1 MFRNQQWFEWFGGHV
16 LKLVS
21 NTLNEQNEEEINN
34 PPDTPWLENREYLDA
49 AYDADYITSEE
60 PVPDDN
66 EYEIGFNELTL
77 TVDDISFE
85 AICNNNQ
92 A

>member
-1 MFRNQQWFEWFGGHV
+1 M
-16 LKLVS
+16 
-21 NTLNEQNEEEINN
+21 NEENEEEINN
-34 PPDTPWLENREYLDA
+34 PPDTPWLENQKYLDA
-49 AYDADYITSEE
+49 AYNADYIANGE

-77 TVDDISFE
+77 TADDIGFE